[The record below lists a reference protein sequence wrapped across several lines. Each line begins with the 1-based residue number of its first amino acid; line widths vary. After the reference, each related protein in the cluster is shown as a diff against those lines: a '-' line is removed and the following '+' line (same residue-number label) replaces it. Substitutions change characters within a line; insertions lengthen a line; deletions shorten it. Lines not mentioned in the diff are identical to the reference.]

1 MVRASR
7 AWVTPPM
14 TTLARRVA
22 PAELVRARAAAA
34 ARETERRA
42 SKKRRAVQA
51 AEAAE
56 AAEATIRAAAA
67 GAAAAAAAA
76 AAGAAAAI
84 AAAPLP
90 TRPPSAAVMAV
101 AMQRPPIVA
110 TCVEPPTLAGAAAVA
125 VPGAGQAAASVH
137 AGSIKDS
144 QRNHPV
150 FHSAAA
156 AERECHLRTAK
167 TEHANMNNCLMYS
180 FLVASGKMGAS
191 EQKKECAALGNRR
204 RTTHLPLMPARP
216 THNPLRGLCH
226 SDSKASAAAL
236 REQTHTSLMA
246 KLAKPDTDT
255 SERSVLL
262 GMTTC
267 RVRSGG
273 LVTITL

>member
-1 MVRASR
+1 
-7 AWVTPPM
+7 
-14 TTLARRVA
+14 
-22 PAELVRARAAAA
+22 
-34 ARETERRA
+34 
-42 SKKRRAVQA
+42 
-51 AEAAE
+51 
-56 AAEATIRAAAA
+56 
-67 GAAAAAAAA
+67 
-76 AAGAAAAI
+76 
-84 AAAPLP
+84 
-90 TRPPSAAVMAV
+90 
-101 AMQRPPIVA
+101 
-110 TCVEPPTLAGAAAVA
+110 
-125 VPGAGQAAASVH
+125 
-137 AGSIKDS
+137 
-144 QRNHPV
+144 
-150 FHSAAA
+150 
-156 AERECHLRTAK
+156 
-167 TEHANMNNCLMYS
+167 MNNCLMYS

-273 LVTITL
+273 LVTIIL